1 MSKPC
6 ANCGAE
12 VPEGASICDNCGM
25 PVSEEAP
32 TQEAPPPQTSTVSPS
47 PGETPVQGAPPRRRP
62 LSEDPVPPP
71 PVLPPPP
78 TIPSATERQ
87 PMPVPPRRG
96 GRSRGQLL
104 VLGGGL
110 AALLALGVAVWF
122 LTPYFRSGGG
132 TLEVPSLE
140 GRTLEEARR
149 LAGRDFE
156 VVGDGGPRSVVE
168 SQEPA
173 PGEQARRGAEIS
185 VVLGGDETVAV
196 PDVVGRSRAEAE
208 ELLRS
213 EGFEV
218 RTEGPEDGEVLE
230 QSLSGEAEE
239 GSMVEILVG
248 EPRPASGYAL
258 VADDTGALS
267 LEVPVGWAV
276 VTGPGSEEG
285 VPSWSSFLGESV
297 ETSVTAAPD
306 LDAWH
311 NSAVTTGMY
320 AVASR
325 TLAAGYTNEELVV
338 SGPNDFSA
346 ICTLGGDAIDF
357 DRPPYLA
364 RIQAWRA
371 CNGDP
376 ESFLMAVA
384 VAPEDRECVV
394 AMQIGTTSQTD
405 RDIAQ
410 HIIDT
415 AEVDCVA
422 VGAP

>member
-1 MSKPC
+1 
-6 ANCGAE
+6 
-12 VPEGASICDNCGM
+12 
-25 PVSEEAP
+25 
-32 TQEAPPPQTSTVSPS
+32 
-47 PGETPVQGAPPRRRP
+47 
-62 LSEDPVPPP
+62 
-71 PVLPPPP
+71 
-78 TIPSATERQ
+78 
-87 PMPVPPRRG
+87 
-96 GRSRGQLL
+96 LL

-122 LTPYFRSGGG
+122 LAPYFRGGGG

-149 LAGRDFE
+149 LAGEDFE
-156 VVGDGGPRSVVE
+156 VVGDGGPRGVVE

-173 PGEQARRGAEIS
+173 PGERARRGEEIS
-185 VVLGGDETVAV
+185 VVLGSGGETVAV
-196 PDVVGRSRAEAE
+196 PDVVGRSWAEAE

-230 QSLSGEAEE
+230 QSPSGEAEE
-239 GSMVEILVG
+239 GSVVEISVG
-248 EPRPASGYAL
+248 EPQRPAPGYAL
-258 VADDTGALS
+258 VTDDTGALS

-285 VPSWSSFLGESV
+285 GPSWSSFLGESV

-320 AVASR
+320 VVVSR

-338 SGPNDFSA
+338 SGPNDVSA

-364 RIQAWRA
+364 RIQAWRD

-422 VGAP
+422 IDAP